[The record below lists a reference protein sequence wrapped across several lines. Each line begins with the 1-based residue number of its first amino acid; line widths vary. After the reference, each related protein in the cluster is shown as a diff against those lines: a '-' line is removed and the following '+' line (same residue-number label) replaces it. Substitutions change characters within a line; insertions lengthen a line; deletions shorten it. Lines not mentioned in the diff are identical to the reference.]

1 MHSPKMDSAKKA
13 RLLWF
18 ALLMC
23 VSGALHAWPD
33 RPLKLVVPYAAGG
46 SSDQMAR
53 LLADALRSELG
64 QSVVVENRPG
74 ANASIAATQ
83 VAAAAPDGNT
93 LLLASGASLV
103 LNPLLYKKLNYDA
116 QKDFAA
122 VSIVASLPLVVVVP
136 AEHVPARSLAE
147 LIAYAKTRP
156 GKLNYASVGIGN
168 PLHLATE
175 LFMSMSGIDMLHVP
189 YNGSAPALT
198 ALLAGDVQVMFDA
211 SSTALPQVKAGKLR
225 ALAVTSTERFK
236 QLPDVPTVAESGFSG
251 YQAGI
256 WFGLAVPSRTPPER
270 VALLNRAVNK
280 ALADKAFRER
290 VEATGVIMHGA
301 RTLDEVGAFVQ
312 ADTQR
317 WRDIIKAKQISLD
330 TP

>member
-1 MHSPKMDSAKKA
+1 MNTLSNKA
-13 RLLWF
+13 RLLF
-18 ALLMC
+18 CALLMC
-23 VSGALHAWPD
+23 ASTALHAWPD

-46 SSDQMAR
+46 SADQMAR
-53 LLADALRSELG
+53 LLAESLRADLG
-64 QSVVVENRPG
+64 QPVVIENRPG
-74 ANASIAATQ
+74 ANASVAATQ
-83 VAAAAPDGNT
+83 VAAAQPDGNT

-116 QKDFAA
+116 QRDFTP
-122 VSIVASLPLVVVVP
+122 VSVVASLPLVLLVSP
-136 AEHVPARSLAE
+136 EHVPVRSVSE
-147 LIAYAKTRP
+147 LIAFAKGKP

-198 ALLAGDVQVMFDA
+198 AMLAGDVQVIFDA

-236 QLPDVPTVAESGFSG
+236 QLPEVPTMVESGFPG
-251 YQAGI
+251 YEAGI
-256 WFGLAVPSRTPPER
+256 WFGLAAPSRTPPER
-270 VALLNRAVNK
+270 LALLNRSVNK

-290 VEATGVIMHGA
+290 LETMGVIVHAPRGVE
-301 RTLDEVGAFVQ
+301 EVGAFVQ

-317 WRDIIKAKQISLD
+317 WREIIRAKRISLD

>member
-1 MHSPKMDSAKKA
+1 MNSQTTAIANRA

-18 ALLMC
+18 ALLMGA
-23 VSGALHAWPD
+23 STALHAWPD

-46 SSDQMAR
+46 SADQMAR
-53 LLADALRSELG
+53 LLADSLRSELG
-64 QSVVVENRPG
+64 QPVVVENRPG

-83 VAAAAPDGNT
+83 VAAAAPDGHT

-116 QKDFAA
+116 QKDFTPLS
-122 VSIVASLPLVVVVP
+122 VVASLPLVVVVSP
-136 AEHVPARSLAE
+136 EHVPARSLPE
-147 LIAYAKTRP
+147 LIAYAKSKP

-175 LFMSMSGIDMLHVP
+175 LFMAMSGIDMLHVP

-198 ALLAGDVQVMFDA
+198 AMLAGDVQVMFDA

-236 QLPDVPTVAESGFSG
+236 QLPDVPTVAESGFPG
-251 YQAGI
+251 YEAGI
-256 WFGLAVPSRTPPER
+256 WFGLAVPSHTPPDR

-290 VEATGVIMHGA
+290 VETTGVIVHGA
-301 RTLDEVGAFVQ
+301 RTLEEVGAFVQ
-312 ADTQR
+312 ADRLR
-317 WRDIIKAKQISLD
+317 WREVIKAKHISLEA
-330 TP
+330 P